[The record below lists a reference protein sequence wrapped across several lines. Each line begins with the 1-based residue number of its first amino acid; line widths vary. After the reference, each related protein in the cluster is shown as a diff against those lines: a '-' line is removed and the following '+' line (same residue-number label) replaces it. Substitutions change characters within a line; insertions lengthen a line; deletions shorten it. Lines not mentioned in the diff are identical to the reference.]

1 MTAITNIQGFRTQDC
16 LSHYAPSHPCESKVL
31 DDKVSRLGNEL
42 LMLKTVHG
50 GFISADKKAQ
60 LLEQGVS
67 KEDLNSIEKNR
78 ARLLGGMPPKKQEEK
93 QKGKVVLHDGHG
105 YGPGCGKTGVS
116 ACPASPSEEERM
128 KERLEE
134 KTRIEYSN
142 YYNRKK

>member
-16 LSHYAPSHPCESKVL
+16 FSNYATPHSFESKML

-42 LMLKTVHG
+42 LMLKTIHG

-78 ARLLGGMPPKKQEEK
+78 ARLLGGMPPKKHHGFEEK
-93 QKGKVVLHDGHG
+93 EPNHWYCDHTVYESQAVKAAESIKKEDREDTQHVHMKC
-105 YGPGCGKTGVS
+105 YGGVD
-116 ACPASPSEEERM
+116 AD
-128 KERLEE
+128 
-134 KTRIEYSN
+134 
-142 YYNRKK
+142 RKKEKK